1 MFSLF
6 AGCAHHFTRFVV
18 IVHLAVGLLVV
29 VVRWFPSCK
38 CTRMCIA
45 HCAKFTHGAKC
56 NMCQN
61 TATCTVRDVYR
72 YKVQILCKCK
82 CANVCNMCQQHAQ
95 MGWRGACN
103 VQVESPDLVSDKRVS
118 APAPT
123 SHPNASP
130 IHRVPR
136 PRICW
141 NNGGGEKRIFC
152 AHLARSLHPEFKLQD
167 SKSLVSTR
175 FPLKSHTLTRLPWCC
190 VTILQRPYEVCFEC
204 NNRAKQTKPG
214 AAVRRSW
221 LTWALAGPIGSEL
234 RYRPIGSRHLG
245 TPQSDPQITP
255 LLLPPLSPDEW

>member
-1 MFSLF
+1 M
-6 AGCAHHFTRFVV
+6 CAH
-18 IVHLAVGLLVV
+18 
-29 VVRWFPSCK
+29 
-38 CTRMCIA
+38 M
-45 HCAKFTHGAKC
+45 
-56 NMCQN
+56 
-61 TATCTVRDVYR
+61 
-72 YKVQILCKCK
+72 
-82 CANVCNMCQQHAQ
+82 CNMCQQHAQ

-130 IHRVPR
+130 IHRVPC

-152 AHLARSLHPEFKLQD
+152 AILARSFHPEFKLQD

-175 FPLKSHTLTRLPWCC
+175 FPIEKSHFNKAPLIVMLCHNPSQPYQVCLNA
-190 VTILQRPYEVCFEC
+190 TIGQD
-204 NNRAKQTKPG
+204 KQSQVQQI
-214 AAVRRSW
+214 VRRSW

-234 RYRPIGSRHLG
+234 PYRPIGSRHLG

-255 LLLPPLSPDEW
+255 LLLPPLSPDE